1 MLSFQLPLFC
11 RSLVSF
17 VTMALGPSRPT
28 LSKTKSIA
36 DVEGVKVDEQI
47 VATDNRKIEEH
58 DVPLCIR

>member
-1 MLSFQLPLFC
+1 
-11 RSLVSF
+11 
-17 VTMALGPSRPT
+17 MALGPSRPT